1 MIATTAAIAL
11 GIVTIALAVAVT
23 DDCLTTFHERLAVA
37 IAVTIAEIA
46 TNIAIA
52 IAATFRLPIWIHILG
67 RTSTVIIL
75 FAENQKYKNETIVVP
90 SILCRLRCIIR
101 HLSVV

>member
-37 IAVTIAEIA
+37 IAVIIA
-46 TNIAIA
+46 
-52 IAATFRLPIWIHILG
+52 
-67 RTSTVIIL
+67 
-75 FAENQKYKNETIVVP
+75 
-90 SILCRLRCIIR
+90 
-101 HLSVV
+101 